1 MIVLIAAAAVCFAA
15 ALLIR
20 GRWGLVLL
28 AGGLFTL
35 LAALALEINS
45 ASLSALDTSVS
56 DWFDLHR
63 TRRRETEADGIFGYI
78 GRPIHVLLPAL
89 LCGALLS
96 LRARSTMPV
105 ICVTGGVGVGVVIE
119 GTLKAVIGRTATT
132 GPLVDYPHSFP
143 SGHVTGASS
152 LLGMIAVCLGAGR
165 SRAAKLTLAALVVA
179 GVVFV
184 ALLALYTGAHT
195 FTDVVG
201 GMLLGGAIVSLGAAV
216 LSASARRKAV
226 AQQS

>member
-1 MIVLIAAAAVCFAA
+1 
-15 ALLIR
+15 
-20 GRWGLVLL
+20 
-28 AGGLFTL
+28 
-35 LAALALEINS
+35 
-45 ASLSALDTSVS
+45 
-56 DWFDLHR
+56 
-63 TRRRETEADGIFGYI
+63 
-78 GRPIHVLLPAL
+78 
-89 LCGALLS
+89 
-96 LRARSTMPV
+96 
-105 ICVTGGVGVGVVIE
+105 
-119 GTLKAVIGRTATT
+119 
-132 GPLVDYPHSFP
+132 
-143 SGHVTGASS
+143 
-152 LLGMIAVCLGAGR
+152 MIAVCLGAGR